1 MMPLPPNPPAQ
12 LLEGVGTAGE
22 EGRAGACDTEQP
34 PQLGCV
40 QVRGPGWG
48 GLAQQDRREKGSH
61 RWEGMRDR
69 GALGRA
75 EMEAKEL

>member
-1 MMPLPPNPPAQ
+1 M
-12 LLEGVGTAGE
+12 
-22 EGRAGACDTEQP
+22 
-34 PQLGCV
+34 
-40 QVRGPGWG
+40 G